1 MALGVPMAGILGAD
15 SKMDLCRTIFLKF
28 VATSS
33 PGDQLSVDLKDR
45 QFFLGTDEFEDW
57 FGQ

>member
-1 MALGVPMAGILGAD
+1 MALGVPMSGIDGAA
-15 SKMDLCRTIFLKF
+15 SKMDLCRCIFLKF

-45 QFFLGTDEFEDW
+45 AYFLGSEEFEEW